1 MDILRLTLKH
11 DLELGGL
18 LTEIVEGSPHI
29 DGKVPPVSELVDI
42 EFELPD
48 RAQAHAIIKQLI
60 LVEGLMPKFTPRM
73 SAKTEEKRAERAAR
87 KAEKESD

>member
-18 LTEIVEGSPHI
+18 LNEIVEGSPHI
-29 DGKVPPVSELVDI
+29 ESKVPPVSELVDI

-48 RAQAHAIIKQLI
+48 RAQTYAIIKQLI

-73 SAKTEEKRAERAAR
+73 SAKAEDRRATR
-87 KAEKESD
+87 KAEREAD